1 MNSYSVVTT
10 VLLMSTAASLTHRA
24 AAASFG
30 DDAAFLKS
38 HTELIVLSDEKGQAK
53 VAVAPA
59 WQGRVMTSTAG
70 ADAGLSFG
78 WINRELIASG
88 KLLPHMNAFGGED
101 RFWMGPEGGQFSIFF
116 AKGAKF
122 EYADWFTPAV
132 FDTLPFKVVRHS
144 RDQAMFANQFAL
156 TNYSGTQFE
165 VAVNR
170 EVRLL
175 GKAGC
180 LAEAG
185 REAGGGREPGR
196 LSRRTTR
203 SRMPARRRGRRTPAC
218 SRSGFSACSPLR
230 PRPRSSCP
238 SKPGPNPS

>member
-1 MNSYSVVTT
+1 MKRKLLIASIVV
-10 VLLMSTAASLTHRA
+10 MSTAASLTNRA
-24 AAASFG
+24 GAASFG

-38 HTELIVLSDEKGQAK
+38 HTELIVLSDAKDLAK
-53 VAVAPA
+53 VAVAPG

-132 FDTLPFKVVRHS
+132 FDTLPFKVVS
-144 RDQAMFANQFAL
+144 QSKGQAVFAGDQIIVF
-156 TNYSGTQFE
+156 
-165 VAVNR
+165 
-170 EVRLL
+170 
-175 GKAGC
+175 
-180 LAEAG
+180 
-185 REAGGGREPGR
+185 
-196 LSRRTTR
+196 
-203 SRMPARRRGRRTPAC
+203 
-218 SRSGFSACSPLR
+218 
-230 PRPRSSCP
+230 
-238 SKPGPNPS
+238 